1 MTEND
6 LQSFGQMTKGYFLG
20 VFRSHFVK
28 PTKMSLNNVVR
39 VSSRAIVMDLRDV
52 GVSDVL
58 VSKIMFCVTIQ
69 AICQIIDKQNM
80 KKTNKK

>member
-1 MTEND
+1 MSNIVNTI
-6 LQSFGQMTKGYFLG
+6 LFLF
-20 VFRSHFVK
+20 VLISLKATLRSHFVK

-58 VSKIMFCVTIQ
+58 VSKIMFCVIADLT
-69 AICQIIDKQNM
+69 AV
-80 KKTNKK
+80 